1 MNKLILCEGKT
12 DAILLS
18 YYLGKT
24 AGWKFVK
31 KGPSGLAI
39 QQPNDNESISWYKNI
54 VDKTAVFVRQMRTE
68 ADKYINGKITVESPL
83 GCYMGCAVS

>member
-39 QQPNDNESISWYKNI
+39 QQPNDNESISWYEKDDDYLLI
-54 VDKTAVFVRQMRTE
+54 LLFRTLND
-68 ADKYINGKITVESPL
+68 ASFFTLNS
-83 GCYMGCAVS
+83 AVSV

>member
-39 QQPNDNESISWYKNI
+39 QQTNDNESINWYKKDDDI
-54 VDKTAVFVRQMRTE
+54 F
-68 ADKYINGKITVESPL
+68 
-83 GCYMGCAVS
+83 